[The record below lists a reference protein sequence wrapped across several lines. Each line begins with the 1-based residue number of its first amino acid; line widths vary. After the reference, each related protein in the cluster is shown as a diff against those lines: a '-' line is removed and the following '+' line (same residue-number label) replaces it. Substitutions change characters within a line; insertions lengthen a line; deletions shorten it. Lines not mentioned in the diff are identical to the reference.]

1 MSDLRVENLFFS
13 YKSWEVLKGISFSVT
28 DSRLAV
34 LLGASGSGKTTILK
48 CIAQLLKYDTGQI
61 YIDQEEITGKSPQEL
76 NLGYVPQGQILF
88 SNMSIL
94 KNIEFGMTV
103 RGIPREERLRR
114 AQEIAELLGV
124 SMFLERRPRELSGGQ
139 KQRVAI
145 ARALAIQP
153 RLLLLD
159 EPLASVDAFSKETL
173 ALEIKRVQQETGTTT
188 VYVTHDQTEARLVA
202 DQVVILSRG
211 KIIQDEPL
219 ETAVLN
225 PSSIEAAILMGIPNA
240 IPTEQLKEEIRAR
253 FAPETGIIIPF
264 DEIQLK
270 QNDDLKDAEIRVS
283 GKVLKITQDIYQNPI
298 LVLQTDSFTTNP
310 IRIRMKL
317 EHQSSSVKTGALER
331 IDAYVQQDKIKVI

>member
-1 MSDLRVENLFFS
+1 MSDLKVENLYFS

-48 CIAQLLKYDTGQI
+48 CIAQLLRYDTGKI
-61 YIDQEEITGKSPQEL
+61 YIGEEEITGKSPQDL
-76 NLGYVPQGQILF
+76 NVGYVPQGQILF
-88 SNMSIL
+88 SNMSVL

-103 RGIPREERLRR
+103 RGMPREERKKRVR
-114 AQEIAELLGV
+114 EIADLLGV
-124 SMFLERRPRELSGGQ
+124 SLFLERKPRELSGGQ

-153 RLLLLD
+153 YLLLLD

-202 DQVVILSRG
+202 DQVVILSQG

-219 ETAVLN
+219 DTAIIN
-225 PSSIEAAILMGIPNA
+225 PSSIEAAILMGIPNS
-240 IPTEQLKEEIRAR
+240 IQVDQLREEILMR
-253 FAPETGIIIPF
+253 FSPETGIIIPF
-264 DEIQLK
+264 DEIRLK
-270 QNDDLKDAEIRVS
+270 PDDSLRDGMIRVL
-283 GKVLKITQDIYQNPI
+283 GKVVKVTQDIYQNSV
-298 LVLQTDSFTTNP
+298 LVLQTDSLTTKP
-310 IRIRMKL
+310 IRLRIKL
-317 EHQSSSVKTGALER
+317 DRQSGFETKKTLEKVE
-331 IDAYVQQDKIKVI
+331 AYIPQSKIKVL